1 MIDGPPKPAS
11 PPLSRVKMVCP
22 SSLSFCRAC
31 CSISQ
36 MLCCHTHTYSL
47 SLSLSLTFT
56 AACGLVSVNPLTLG
70 RCPGQIRPQRNHRT
84 RPACQQSLLS
94 ASSSPSTSPFSFL
107 LLRLGSPVHLRP
119 LQPPFLLES
128 FFILHSLFSSAG
140 SAPSLY
146 PSPSTAADLSTAEM
160 TGLKA

>member
-22 SSLSFCRAC
+22 SPLSLCRAC

-47 SLSLSLTFT
+47 SLSLFLTFT

-84 RPACQQSLLS
+84 RPACQQTPLS
-94 ASSSPSTSPFSFL
+94 ASSSPSTSPFSC
-107 LLRLGSPVHLRP
+107 LLRLGSHAPAP
-119 LQPPFLLES
+119 APAS
-128 FFILHSLFSSAG
+128 FSSRVFLHPAL
-140 SAPSLY
+140 SVLLRWQRSQSL
-146 PSPSTAADLSTAEM
+146 PLPLLLLISPL
-160 TGLKA
+160 LR